1 MKLILFLNTSAF
13 YLAVDDKKIEIINLF
28 LNNDKLDINL
38 PYISNTKNINKIK
51 KKLMFL
57 WYWRL
62 NISMKFKNIFK

>member
-1 MKLILFLNTSAF
+1 MKLFLFLNTSAF

-51 KKLMFL
+51 K
-57 WYWRL
+57 
-62 NISMKFKNIFK
+62 N